1 MLFNSFEFLI
11 FFTILF
17 LLYISLGHRWRNY
30 LLLIGSYI
38 FYGSWDWRFL
48 SLLIISTGLDYFCG
62 LRIDAESSDAK
73 RKRYLVISVCGNLL
87 ILGFFKYFNFF
98 AENLTELLSFFNLT
112 IRPLYLDIILPVG
125 ISFYTF
131 QTMSYSIDVYRREIK
146 PTRNFLDFALFVSF
160 FPQLVAGP
168 IERAKHLLPQILGER
183 SVTLEKFYD
192 GAAFI
197 FWGLFQKVYVA
208 DNLAALVDPVF
219 ESRSLSGV
227 SYLIAGYAFMLQ
239 LYCDFAGYSNIAKGL
254 GKMMGFD
261 IMTNFNFPFFAC
273 NVREFWKRWHISL
286 TSWIRD
292 YLYDPMVG
300 NSKSKW
306 RKGVCAVFAMS
317 LIGLWHG
324 PSWHFVLFGFY
335 SGLGIVG
342 YYAIRPWLAR
352 LKSALPKYARAIF
365 GVATAFLYFQMLL
378 FGFIFFRA
386 QSVGGGFHILSRL
399 LQDFSLR
406 PEDAPLVVN
415 FFMFALPLLLME
427 LWQYRSGSVICYAKS
442 RFWIR
447 VPVYLVLFYLILLF
461 GVSDAKAFIYFQ
473 F

>member
-1 MLFNSFEFLI
+1 MAMLFNSFEFLI

-219 ESRSLSGV
+219 ESRSLSGF
-227 SYLIAGYAFMLQ
+227 SYMIAGY
-239 LYCDFAGYSNIAKGL
+239 
-254 GKMMGFD
+254 
-261 IMTNFNFPFFAC
+261 
-273 NVREFWKRWHISL
+273 
-286 TSWIRD
+286 
-292 YLYDPMVG
+292 
-300 NSKSKW
+300 
-306 RKGVCAVFAMS
+306 
-317 LIGLWHG
+317 
-324 PSWHFVLFGFY
+324 
-335 SGLGIVG
+335 
-342 YYAIRPWLAR
+342 
-352 LKSALPKYARAIF
+352 
-365 GVATAFLYFQMLL
+365 
-378 FGFIFFRA
+378 
-386 QSVGGGFHILSRL
+386 
-399 LQDFSLR
+399 
-406 PEDAPLVVN
+406 
-415 FFMFALPLLLME
+415 
-427 LWQYRSGSVICYAKS
+427 
-442 RFWIR
+442 
-447 VPVYLVLFYLILLF
+447 
-461 GVSDAKAFIYFQ
+461 
-473 F
+473 

>member
-1 MLFNSFEFLI
+1 M
-11 FFTILF
+11 
-17 LLYISLGHRWRNY
+17 
-30 LLLIGSYI
+30 
-38 FYGSWDWRFL
+38 
-48 SLLIISTGLDYFCG
+48 
-62 LRIDAESSDAK
+62 
-73 RKRYLVISVCGNLL
+73 
-87 ILGFFKYFNFF
+87 
-98 AENLTELLSFFNLT
+98 
-112 IRPLYLDIILPVG
+112 
-125 ISFYTF
+125 
-131 QTMSYSIDVYRREIK
+131 
-146 PTRNFLDFALFVSF
+146 
-160 FPQLVAGP
+160 
-168 IERAKHLLPQILGER
+168 
-183 SVTLEKFYD
+183 TLEKFYD

-352 LKSALPKYARAIF
+352 LKSALPKYPRMLF
-365 GVATAFLYFQMLL
+365 GVATVFLYFQMLL
-378 FGFIFFRA
+378 VGFVFFRA